1 MTARSTAPTDRAER
15 PVVTES
21 AGPAS
26 WMTRHNVVLTAAVAC
41 VVPVLYLLFVNH
53 YTSNALL
60 FDDWRMVPFIH
71 AALHGDLSFGQLW
84 SQYGEPRLPLV
95 RLDLLFF
102 AQIVHLNTRWAV
114 FFSAAIVITGYA
126 FLLALFW
133 RYLGRP
139 LTPIPVLIVGILWF
153 SLANVQGALLS
164 TSNGIFVV
172 FGFMAMLF
180 ALIVPQKNQTLWIG
194 VAIIAAALSCL
205 GAVQGFIVWPVG
217 AAYILWGQRSP
228 SQKRLHLGIWIVAFV
243 VMVGLYFVGYDRHL
257 TSCIPD
263 LGCVPT
269 SALHNPFTA
278 VRYFLVLI
286 GNVIPGSF
294 TTSQLGVY
302 FGTRPT
308 NVIRYELVGAVLL
321 VAALFV
327 LVQSW
332 RKRTTSEP
340 LPLPF
345 LLIAFGLLYDASITW
360 GRVGEGLAGPVAN
373 NRYALPN
380 LILLLGIFIY
390 AWAHLPALGTR
401 SLGSRAQFRAAWL
414 AFVALLVLIGIQA
427 VVATEVGF
435 TAARDTQAYQ
445 IDGARLVTNLSRVP
459 RQDRLCELTH
469 YLIPI
474 GDVGDAEKDH
484 LGEFNPPV
492 YRQYHEL
499 GPPPPLPACTSTP

>member
-1 MTARSTAPTDRAER
+1 MI
-15 PVVTES
+15 
-21 AGPAS
+21 
-26 WMTRHNVVLTAAVAC
+26 
-41 VVPVLYLLFVNH
+41 
-53 YTSNALL
+53 
-60 FDDWRMVPFIH
+60 PFIH
-71 AALHGDLSFGQLW
+71 GALHGDLSLGQLW

-95 RLDLLFF
+95 KLDLLFF

-114 FFSAAIVITGYA
+114 FFSAAMVITGYVCV
-126 FLLALFW
+126 LALFW
-133 RYLGRP
+133 RYLGRS
-139 LTPIPVLIVGILWF
+139 LTPLPVLIVGILWF

-172 FGFMAMLF
+172 FGFIAMLF
-180 ALIVPQKNQTLWIG
+180 ALVVPRKHLTLWVG
-194 VAIIAAALSCL
+194 VAVVAAALSCL

-217 AAYILWGQRSP
+217 AAAILWSQRTREL
-228 SQKRLHLGIWIVAFV
+228 KRLHIVVWVVAFV
-243 VMVGLYFVGYDRHL
+243 VMVGLYFIGYDRHL

-263 LGCVPT
+263 LGCDPT
-269 SALHNPFTA
+269 SPLRNPLTD

-286 GNVIPGSF
+286 GNVIPGAF
-294 TTSQLGVY
+294 TSSQLGVY

-308 NVIRYELVGAVLL
+308 NVLRYELVGVVLL
-321 VAALFV
+321 AAAVFV

-332 RKRTTSEP
+332 RKRSTSEP

-345 LLIAFGLLYDASITW
+345 LLIAFAVLYDASITW

-390 AWAHLPALGTR
+390 AWVHVPALGIR
-401 SLGSRAQFRAAWL
+401 STGSAAASRGAWV
-414 AFVALLVLIGIQA
+414 AFAALLVVIGVQA
-427 VVATEVGF
+427 VVATDVGF

-459 RQDRLCELTH
+459 PPYRDCELAH
-469 YLIPI
+469 YLIPV
-474 GDVGDAEKDH
+474 GDVPDAAQDH

-492 YRQYHEL
+492 YRHYRDL
-499 GPPPPLPACTSTP
+499 GPPPLLSACISSP